1 MFNYNVT
8 PHSGLKRVRGYV
20 YVLTADDYNAA
31 QYMLRR
37 LRKRKAEL
45 KKAILIVEVEHWN
58 KVKDFITK
66 AKKNELILMP

>member
-1 MFNYNVT
+1 MI
-8 PHSGLKRVRGYV
+8 GY
-20 YVLTADDYNAA
+20 YIYSFACYRQAPKGMA
-31 QYMLRR
+31 K
-37 LRKRKAEL
+37 RKRKAEL